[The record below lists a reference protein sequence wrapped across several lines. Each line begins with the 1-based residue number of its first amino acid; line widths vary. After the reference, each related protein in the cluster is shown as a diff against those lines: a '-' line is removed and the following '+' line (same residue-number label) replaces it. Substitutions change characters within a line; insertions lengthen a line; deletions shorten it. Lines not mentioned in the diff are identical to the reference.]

1 MAKVQSEFAFT
12 SKTGRKFL
20 TPSHTV
26 LDLPN
31 LIEVQTESFEWF
43 MREGLKELFDE
54 IFPITDF
61 TNDLMTLVIK
71 DYWLGEPKYTE
82 KISKEKKVSYEAPLK
97 ANVELTIKETGKKKN
112 QEVFLGDIPVMTARG
127 TFIIN
132 GVERVVVSQLVR
144 SNGVFFTAEN
154 INGNPYFGAKI
165 IPSRGAWLEIETAP
179 QDVLYAKI
187 DRKRKIPLT
196 AILRAFGFDSNEEI
210 TKLFADVTDKNRDF
224 IANTLEKDASTNAGE
239 AFVEIYKRIRPG
251 DLATVE
257 NAKSFVEGMFFDL
270 RKYDLSRVGRYKM
283 NKRLG
288 LDVTNKKENHTLR
301 REDLVEIIK
310 EIIRLNNVGGQG
322 DDIDHLANRR
332 VKTVGELLQNKYRM
346 GLLRVERIIRDRMSI
361 YDPATVTAS
370 QLINVRP
377 IVAAVREF
385 FASSQLSQFMDQT
398 NPLSELVHKRR
409 LSSLGPGGLTR
420 ERAGLEVRDVHRTH
434 YGRICPI
441 ETPEGPNIGLVNTLS
456 SYAKINEFGFIETP
470 YRKVINKVKNNGK
483 DAVDYNALIDL
494 KDKDG
499 KVVVKK
505 GEKISAAA
513 AKKLADN
520 GVGYLKVQPIVTK
533 TIEYLTAD
541 DEDKVIIAQAQTEV
555 DENGR
560 FVNPI
565 AIARRKGEAD
575 EVRAEEID
583 YIDVASIQPV
593 GVSAS
598 LIPFFEHDE
607 ARRTLMGANMQRQA
621 VSVIKPESPVVGTG
635 VEGKVAEDSGQ
646 ILLAR
651 RAGEVLSVTGSEVK
665 VKYDDGKEELIELL
679 KFEQSNNDTCINQ
692 KPAVSKGQKFKKGDL
707 LVDGAAI
714 DKGEIALGQNV
725 LVGFMCWDGGNF
737 EDAII
742 ISENLVKDDRYTSIH
757 LEEFSIDV
765 RDTKL
770 GPEMITRDIP
780 NVGDEALADLDEG
793 GIIRVGAE
801 VVAGDILI
809 GKITPKGETELTAEE
824 RLLRAIFG
832 EKARDV
838 KDSSLRVPPGVHGK
852 IVNINIKSREK
863 GDELPAGVIQQV
875 YVLVAQMRKVAVG
888 DKMAG
893 RHGNKGVIAKILPV
907 EDMPYLEDGTP
918 LDILLN
924 PQGISSRMNFGQ
936 VLETHLGYA
945 AAALGVKIAT
955 PVFDG
960 ISIKQ
965 IKSLLNKAGLDEDG
979 KSQLFDGRTGE
990 PFAEKTVV
998 GYKYMLKLLH
1008 LVEDKIHA
1016 RSIGPYA
1023 MVTQQPLGGKAQFG
1037 GQRFGEMEVWAL
1049 EAYGAAHTLQEI
1061 LTIKSDDV
1069 IGRSKAYESI
1079 IKGEDIKE
1087 PRVPESFN
1095 VLVKEL
1101 QGLGLGVDLIQEEGK
1116 VEADASE
1123 VIEIGYKEDIDEL
1136 ESGGLMT
1143 GNAAE
1148 KEMPMVDASEE
1159 KSKDDFE
1166 VLDEAQEENQN
1177 QSDDI
1182 NE

>member
-1 MAKVQSEFAFT
+1 MAKVQDEFVHT

-20 TPSHTV
+20 NPSMNV
-26 LDLPN
+26 LSLPN
-31 LIEVQTESFEWF
+31 LIEVQTESFDWF
-43 MREGLKELFDE
+43 MQVGLKELFEE
-54 IFPITDF
+54 IFPVSDYANGIME
-61 TNDLMTLVIK
+61 LQIQ
-71 DYWLGEPKYTE
+71 DYWLGEPKYSE
-82 KISKEKKVSYEAPLK
+82 KVAKEKKVTYEAPLK
-97 ANVELTIKETGKKKN
+97 ANAELTIRETGKKKK
-112 QEVFLGDIPVMTARG
+112 QEIFLGDIPVMTARG

-144 SNGVFFTAEN
+144 SNGVFFTKEVVN
-154 INGNPYFGAKI
+154 SNDYFGAKI

-196 AILRAFGFDSNEEI
+196 AIFRAFGFDSNEDI
-210 TKLFADVTDKNRDF
+210 IKLFADVTDKERDF
-224 IANTLEKDASTNAGE
+224 IKNTLEKDASTNSGE

-257 NAKSFVEGMFFDL
+257 NAKGFVEGMFFDS
-270 RKYDLSRVGRYKM
+270 RKYDLSRVGRYKL

-288 LDVTNKKENHTLR
+288 LNVANDKDNHTLSPA
-301 REDLVEIIK
+301 DLVSITK
-310 EIIRLNNVGGQG
+310 EIIRLNLEGGAG
-322 DDIDHLANRR
+322 DDIDNLSNRR
-332 VKTVGELLQNKYRM
+332 VKTIGELLLNKYRM

-361 YDPATVTAS
+361 YDPKTVTSS

-398 NPLSELVHKRR
+398 NPLSELANKRR

-420 ERAGLEVRDVHRTH
+420 ERAGFEVRDVHRTH

-483 DAVDYNALIDL
+483 DAVGYLAQIDL
-494 KDKDG
+494 KDKAG
-499 KVVVKK
+499 KVVAKK
-505 GEKISAAA
+505 GEKISATA
-513 AKKLADN
+513 AKSLADN
-520 GVGYLKVQPIVTK
+520 GVGYLKVVPVVTDD
-533 TIEYLTAD
+533 IEYLTAD
-541 DEDKVIIAQAQTEV
+541 DEDKYVIAQAKTPV
-555 DENGR
+555 TDKNS
-560 FVNPI
+560 FNAVST
-565 AIARRKGEAD
+565 IARRKGEAD
-575 EVRAEEID
+575 EVMVEEVD
-583 YIDVASIQPV
+583 YIDVATEQPV
-593 GVSAS
+593 GISTS
-598 LIPFFEHDE
+598 LIPFVEHDD
-607 ARRTLMGANMQRQA
+607 ARRALMGANMQRQA
-621 VSVIKPESPVVGTG
+621 VSVIKPQSPIVGTG
-635 VEGKVAEDSGQ
+635 IEAKVAEDSGQ
-646 ILLAR
+646 IVRAR
-651 RAGEVLSVTGSEVK
+651 RAGEVLAVSASEIK
-665 VKYDDGKEELIELL
+665 VKYDNDKEEVIELQ

-692 KPAVSKGQKFKKGDL
+692 RPVVSHGQKFKKGDL

-714 DKGEIALGQNV
+714 ENGEMALGQNV
-725 LVGFMCWDGGNF
+725 LVAFMTLDGGNF

-742 ISENLVKDDRYTSIH
+742 LSERLVEDDRYTSIH

-770 GPEMITRDIP
+770 GPETITRDIP
-780 NVGDEALADLDEG
+780 NVGDEALRDLDEEG
-793 GIIRVGAE
+793 VVRIGAE
-801 VVAGDILI
+801 VSAGDILI

-852 IVNINIKSREK
+852 VVTISVKSRDK

-875 YVLVAQMRKVAVG
+875 FVLVAQMRKIAVG

-893 RHGNKGVIAKILPV
+893 RHGNKGVIAKVLPV

-918 LDILLN
+918 VDILLN

-936 VLETHLGYA
+936 VLETHLGWA
-945 AAALGVKIAT
+945 AGMLGLKVAT
-955 PVFDG
+955 PIFNGVT
-960 ISIKQ
+960 ITQ
-965 IKSLLNKAGLDEDG
+965 IKSLLKQAGLPEDG
-979 KSQLFDGRTGE
+979 KVQLYDGRTGD
-990 PFAEKTVV
+990 PFAERTVV

-1049 EAYGAAHTLQEI
+1049 EAYGAAHILQEI

-1069 IGRSKAYESI
+1069 IGRSKAYEAI

-1101 QGLGLGVDLIQEEGK
+1101 QGLGLAVDLIQEEKGEQL
-1116 VEADASE
+1116 EADAGE
-1123 VIEIGYKEDIDEL
+1123 VIQIGYQEDIEEL
-1136 ESGGLMT
+1136 ENAELMSGNKAERELPVVDVAEE
-1143 GNAAE
+1143 NA
-1148 KEMPMVDASEE
+1148 
-1159 KSKDDFE
+1159 KDDFE
-1166 VLDEAQEENQN
+1166 VMEEV
-1177 QSDDI
+1177 S
-1182 NE
+1182 EESEV